1 MTNIQLI
8 IKINEMNHEILRFSH
23 TGCSEVHDKVYCSNV
38 MALTQRQLIQM
49 SMCVC
54 VRCDVLL
61 NSLIETNR

>member
-23 TGCSEVHDKVYCSNV
+23 IGCSEVHDKVYCSNV
-38 MALTQRQLIQM
+38 MALTKRQLIQM
-49 SMCVC
+49 SMCVS